1 LKSRGITNVN
11 KELEL
16 KFNELKLQ
24 YQQLMEEY
32 EWNELV
38 YSAKFSFEPVIGEIY
53 HLYRDAAGEFFTKTH
68 KDTDNLSRW

>member
-1 LKSRGITNVN
+1 MQPVGAPVIRVDDLVSWKSRGITNVN

-38 YSAKFSFEPVIGEIY
+38 YSAKSV
-53 HLYRDAAGEFFTKTH
+53 
-68 KDTDNLSRW
+68 LSQ